1 MREFVH
7 LHLHTQYSLLDGAIK
22 IKDLVKLAE
31 RMGYKAVAMTDHGNL
46 FGAVEFYTSLK
57 ASGLKPIIGMEAYIN
72 VESRFSKAK
81 SSEDNLTDDVNSHI
95 VLIAKD
101 DKGFKNLMS
110 LSTKSYKEGLN
121 QKPRI
126 DFELLQSHSEG
137 IIALTSCIRGI
148 PGHFLLKGE
157 ENRAIE
163 LTKRLFDIFDKDL
176 YLELQSNSLIE
187 QERLNRFL
195 IEVSKKL
202 GAKLV
207 ATNNCHYLMP
217 EDALAHQV
225 LLAIQTKKTLQ
236 EMQKLNIKFPKSGLH
251 FLSPEEAIERF
262 RNAFDGWER
271 AILNTIEVAEKT
283 SDRFELLETKGAL
296 MPGFDKDKAWSLREL
311 AFEGLK
317 KRIEQ
322 SLAKDSPQY
331 WERLQYELDVVS
343 KMGFEGYF
351 LIVQDFINWAKNKSI
366 PVGPGRGS
374 AAGSLLAFALG
385 ITDVDPIKHG
395 LLFER
400 FLNPERVSLPD
411 IDVDFCMERRDE
423 VINYVRDK
431 YSHDNVSQII
441 TYNFMKAKQTI
452 RDTARALGI
461 AYKEADELAKLV
473 PQGDVQGTWL
483 SLEEMA
489 ITSIE
494 ELLSKYGKHRTDIEL
509 NANKFRDLCQQSP
522 QLETLL
528 KIALKLEGLARHT
541 SLHAAG
547 VVIAPTALEE
557 LVPLYV
563 DKDGQIATQ
572 YDMVHLEHLGFIKM
586 DFLGLKTL
594 TELER
599 IKNLIQERH
608 QKNIEYLKLPLDDE
622 KVFELL
628 RLGQSVGVFQLESS
642 GMRALLRRLEPDKF
656 DDIVAVLALYRPGP
670 LKSGLV
676 DAYINRKHGRESV
689 DYPFPE
695 LEEILKETYGVW
707 VYQEQIMKASQ
718 ILAGFSPGEA
728 DTLRKAIGKKKAD
741 LMQNMKEKFIKGA
754 IDRGFNE
761 NKIRALWDD
770 IEKFASYSFNKS
782 HSVAY
787 GYLSYWT
794 AYVKAH
800 YPTEFFCIKLST
812 EKSDRKFIN
821 LIHDLKN
828 FSIKLLPP
836 DINKSQKDFT
846 IASEKA
852 IRFGLSR
859 IKGVGEETA
868 DLIVSERKRSW
879 TSIGDF
885 FRHFKSV
892 PESRKINKKV
902 LEALIKS
909 GAFDWTGS
917 SRSSML
923 SAIEKDIIIPRGLF
937 ESKEEKNGDN
947 RAELER
953 EVLGFYI
960 SYHPLDPYEHIL
972 KDLVSTIEEIETI
985 ESEHFN
991 LAGAISELKTR
1002 KTQRG
1007 ELMAVFN
1014 LIDKTGIAQVVVFP
1028 QVYEEC
1034 VDILK
1039 EGNLITG
1046 RFSLDRDDESE
1057 DLKLVLRSASS
1068 IEEFLK
1074 KGNLKLHLCI
1084 PRELSIEEL
1093 KSLRSLIKQHADPE
1107 GLELQIEIFHKNGK
1121 TLMLAGSAFRPKP
1134 SKELLETLRAMQLKV
1149 KLLR

>member
-1 MREFVH
+1 MSDFVH

-22 IKDLVKLAE
+22 VKDLVKLATK
-31 RMGYKAVAMTDHGNL
+31 MGYSAIAMTDHGNL
-46 FGAVEFYTSLK
+46 FGAVEFYNTLK
-57 ASGLKPIIGMEAYIN
+57 ESGLKPIIGMEAYIN
-72 VESRFSKAK
+72 VESRFSKLK

-101 DKGFKNLMS
+101 NLGFKNLMT
-110 LSTKSYKEGLN
+110 LSTRSYTEGLN

-126 DFELLQSHSEG
+126 DFELLEKHSKG

-148 PGHFLLKGE
+148 PGHFLLKGDSK
-157 ENRAIE
+157 RALE
-163 LTKRLFDIFDKDL
+163 FTKRLFDIFGEDL
-176 YLELQSNSLIE
+176 YLELQNNSLEE
-187 QERLNRFL
+187 QKKLNSFL
-195 IEVSKKL
+195 IEASKSL

-207 ATNNCHYLMP
+207 ATNNCHYLLP
-217 EDALAHQV
+217 EDNIAHQV

-236 EMQKLNIKFPKSGLH
+236 DLQKSNIKFPKKGLH
-251 FLSPEEAIERF
+251 FLSPQEAKELF
-262 RNAFDGWER
+262 RNTFDGWER
-271 AILNTIEVAEKT
+271 SLLNTVEIAEKV
-283 SDRFELLETKGAL
+283 SDKLELLESKGAL
-296 MPGFDKDKAWSLREL
+296 MPDFGKDKESVKALLREL
-311 AFEGLK
+311 SFEGLK

-322 SLAKDSPQY
+322 SLADDSPQY
-331 WERLQYELDVVS
+331 WERLEYELEVVS

-351 LIVQDFINWAKNKSI
+351 LIVQDFINWAKSRSI

-374 AAGSLLAFALG
+374 AAGSLLAFCLG

-423 VINYVRDK
+423 VINYVREK
-431 YSHDNVSQII
+431 YSPENVCQII
-441 TYNFMKAKQTI
+441 TYNVIKAKQTI

-461 AYKEADELAKLV
+461 SYKEADELAKLV

-489 ITSIE
+489 ITDID
-494 ELLSKYGKHRTDIEL
+494 ELLNKYGKHRTDIEL
-509 NANKFRDLCQQSP
+509 NATKFRALCQESA

-528 KIALKLEGLARHT
+528 KIALKLEGLTRHT

-547 VVIAPTALEE
+547 VVIAPQPLKD

-563 DKDGQIATQ
+563 DKDGQVATQ

-599 IKNLIQERH
+599 LRKLIEERH
-608 QKNIEYLKLPLDDE
+608 NIVIDYLHLPLDDV

-628 RLGQSVGVFQLESS
+628 RSGKSVGVFQLESS
-642 GMRALLRRLEPDKF
+642 GMRALLKRLEPDKF

-676 DAYINRKHGRESV
+676 DAYINRKHGRESIE
-689 DYPFPE
+689 YPFEE
-695 LEEILKETYGVW
+695 LEQVLKETYGVW

-741 LMQNMKEKFIKGA
+741 LMQQMKEKFIKGA
-754 IDRGFNE
+754 LERNFNE
-761 NKIRALWDD
+761 EKVRELWDD

-800 YPTEFFCIKLST
+800 YPTEFFCVKLST
-812 EKSDRKFIN
+812 EKSDKKFIN
-821 LIHDLKN
+821 LAHDLKN

-836 DINKSQKDFT
+836 DINKSQKDFS
-846 IASEKA
+846 IASDKA

-868 DLIVSERKRSW
+868 EVIVSERKKSW
-879 TSIGDF
+879 TSISDF
-885 FRHFKSV
+885 VRHFKS
-892 PESRKINKKV
+892 PANSRKINKKV
-902 LEALIKS
+902 LEALIKA

-917 SRSSML
+917 PRSSML
-923 SAIEKDIIIPRGLF
+923 AAIEKDVILPRGLF
-937 ESKEEKNGDN
+937 ESNQSDN
-947 RAELER
+947 KAELER

-960 SYHPLDPYEHIL
+960 SYHPLDPYEHLL
-972 KDLVSTIEEIETI
+972 KDIVNSIEDI
-985 ESEHFN
+985 ESLESKFFS
-991 LAGAISELKTR
+991 LAGVVSDLKIK
-1002 KTQRG
+1002 KTQGGR
-1007 ELMAVFN
+1007 LMATFD
-1014 LIDKTGIAQVVVFP
+1014 LIDKTGIAEVVAFP
-1028 QVYEEC
+1028 QIYEEC

-1039 EGNLITG
+1039 EGHLIAG
-1046 RFSLDRDDESE
+1046 KFSLENDDESE
-1057 DLKLVLRSASS
+1057 DVKLVLRSASS
-1068 IEEFLK
+1068 MEDFISN
-1074 KGNLKLHLCI
+1074 GNLKIRLII
-1084 PRELSIEEL
+1084 PRELSIDELKAL
-1093 KSLRSLIKQHADPE
+1093 KSLIYEYNDPE
-1107 GLELQIEIFHKNGK
+1107 GLDLQIEITHKNGK
-1121 TLMLAGSAFRPKP
+1121 TLMQAGPEFKTKP
-1134 SKELLETLRAMQLKV
+1134 SKELLEKLRAMRLKV
-1149 KLLR
+1149 KLLP